1 MSNKT
6 INNAISAVLA
16 LGFSTSVSINTFA
29 QDSKM
34 NMMQMGNINGME
46 KCYGIN
52 KAGSNDCGTLSHGC
66 AGEAKTDGDKNEW
79 LFVPTGLC
87 KKIVGGNTQEA
98 K

>member
-1 MSNKT
+1 M

-16 LGFSTSVSINTFA
+16 LGITSVSLNTYA
-29 QDSKM
+29 EDSKM
-34 NMMQMGNINGME
+34 NMPMGNSNGME

-52 KAGSNDCGTLSHGC
+52 KAGFNDCATESHGC
-66 AGEAKTDGDKNEW
+66 AGEAKTDGDKKEW

-87 KKIVGGNTQEA
+87 KKIVGGSTQEA